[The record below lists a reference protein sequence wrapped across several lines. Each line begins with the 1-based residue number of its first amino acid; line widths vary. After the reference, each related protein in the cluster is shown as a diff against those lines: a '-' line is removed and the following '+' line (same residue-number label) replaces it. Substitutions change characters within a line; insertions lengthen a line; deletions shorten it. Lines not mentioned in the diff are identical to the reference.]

1 MLLRRLVVPAF
12 AVLGLIPWLH
22 RPVEVV
28 HRVEQA
34 FIPAVYATTPTED
47 PGDTPAISP
56 VDTAKPLVSVDP
68 VVARQD
74 ELRALG
80 CDPGPSDGIPGPRT
94 EAAERCARGEPDP
107 VRVTSSSGYGQPT
120 LDQWI
125 KIAVCESG
133 NTNGWRTGYFGIE
146 AGYPIGH
153 LSWDEQLAWA
163 NDIYAKFGPSAW
175 GCPF

>member
-1 MLLRRLVVPAF
+1 MLLRRLITPA
-12 AVLGLIPWLH
+12 ACLIVGLVPWLH
-22 RPVEVV
+22 RPVDTVQTV
-28 HRVEQA
+28 QRLFV
-34 FIPAVYATTPTED
+34 PAVYASTPTED
-47 PGDTPAISP
+47 PGDPPPINT
-56 VDTAKPLVSVDP
+56 VDTAKPPVPADP

-80 CDPGPSDGIPGPRT
+80 CDPGPSDGIVGPRT
-94 EAAERCARGEPDP
+94 LAAEACSRGERPAFSATGP
-107 VRVTSSSGYGQPT
+107 YPGPT

-153 LSWDEQLAWA
+153 LTWDEQLAWA